1 MLRLYGILSAGLPP
15 FPGPMPKHIRK
26 FSVGFYVGFYGLLPF
41 FSRKSMVYF

>member
-26 FSVGFYVGFYGLLPF
+26 FSVGFYGLLPF